1 MEYERSA
8 CCRGRGV
15 FVPLLVILFGV
26 IFLLDQF
33 HWVSADRAF
42 AYFWPAVLILF
53 GLECLSWR
61 RRGPG
66 WVWGVIAIGAGA
78 AWIAQNMGYLGFDVG
93 RLWPLLLIAFGVAML
108 VRGPRRS
115 RYYRRHWEA
124 GHWGGGTAGPGSV
137 SSGTSATSPSSGGA
151 AVATAATRPTGE
163 DESWVDGT
171 AVLGGF
177 QRRITVPNFRGGHI
191 TSCLGGYN
199 LDLSRAEIAG
209 ESAVIDIFAC
219 FGGGEI
225 RVPDHWIIDVQVQ
238 QLLGG
243 CSDETRQTPPPVGA
257 KRLIIQGTAV
267 FGGVV
272 IKN

>member
-1 MEYERSA
+1 MEYERSE

-15 FVPLLVILFGV
+15 FVPLLIILLGV
-26 IFLLDQF
+26 LFLFDQY
-33 HWVSADRAF
+33 HWLNGRDVF
-42 AYFWPAVLILF
+42 TYFWPAVLILF
-53 GLECLSWR
+53 GVECLSWR

-66 WVWGVIAIGAGA
+66 PFWGVVAIGIGA
-78 AWIAQNMGYLGFDVG
+78 AWIAQNLGYLAFDVG
-93 RLWPLLLIAFGVAML
+93 RLWPLLLIAFGLAML
-108 VRGPRRS
+108 VRGPRRM
-115 RYYRRHWEA
+115 RRFRHQWDDGQAGGPAASQPDRSPGGMTTVATEA
-124 GHWGGGTAGPGSV
+124 
-137 SSGTSATSPSSGGA
+137 TSAGGENDA
-151 AVATAATRPTGE
+151 
-163 DESWVDGT
+163 WVEGT

-177 QRRITVPNFRGGHI
+177 QRRITVANFRGGHV

-225 RVPDHWIIDVQVQ
+225 RVPEHWIIDVQVQ

-257 KRLIIQGTAV
+257 KRLIIQGTAI